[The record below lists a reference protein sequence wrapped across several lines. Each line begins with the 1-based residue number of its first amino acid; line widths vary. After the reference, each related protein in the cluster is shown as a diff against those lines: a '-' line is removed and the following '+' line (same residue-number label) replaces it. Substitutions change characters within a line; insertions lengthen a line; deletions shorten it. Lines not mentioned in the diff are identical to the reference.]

1 MLVVT
6 APAGFCA
13 VGAARLPA
21 LNATCDHDSDCGAG
35 SRCVREAKALL
46 LSPGQAPTRE
56 QRFVLDAGNWSQA
69 LELFVA
75 APSAGRSSPHAS
87 ELRHALFSSGGGGG
101 VLATAQLRVTVAARA
116 SPSLKV
122 LVEEVVVPAGGVAS
136 YGVCLWS
143 LPAAPVRVFV
153 SLAISG
159 GAALLHQGQA
169 LAAGERLVLTFDASN
184 WADPKQV
191 LVAAEHQHG
200 MSISHQHGM
209 SISHQHGM
217 SISHRIEGAAEE
229 ARVAVRVVGAAESL
243 VRLSA
248 RHVTVAEGGQMAAVS
263 VRLGSR
269 PRPRQPSLTVV
280 GRTSAAKYCARAG
293 IAHKPS
299 SALLCAD
306 RGDCAPNHEC
316 VDRARVAL
324 STTRL
329 VFAGERWYVPQ
340 LLLVSAVDDDSV
352 EGDSGSS
359 VVLTALGAEGA
370 LQTGGGGGAR
380 GPRQGQ

>member
-1 MLVVT
+1 M
-6 APAGFCA
+6 
-13 VGAARLPA
+13 
-21 LNATCDHDSDCGAG
+21 
-35 SRCVREAKALL
+35 
-46 LSPGQAPTRE
+46 
-56 QRFVLDAGNWSQA
+56 
-69 LELFVA
+69 
-75 APSAGRSSPHAS
+75 
-87 ELRHALFSSGGGGG
+87 
-101 VLATAQLRVTVAARA
+101 
-116 SPSLKV
+116 
-122 LVEEVVVPAGGVAS
+122 
-136 YGVCLWS
+136 
-143 LPAAPVRVFV
+143 RVFV

-191 LVAAEHQHG
+191 LVAAK
-200 MSISHQHGM
+200 HQHGM

-263 VRLGSR
+263 VRLGS
-269 PRPRQPSLTVV
+269 RPRQPSLTVV

-370 LQTGGGGGAR
+370 LQGAAVALEVR
-380 GPRQGQ
+380 AKDNDVAALVLEPEQAS